1 MNFKSILSNLSVA
14 IVAQGVSVVLS
25 IVSSLLVPKILGVE
39 EYGYWQLF
47 LYYISYVGFF
57 HLGLN
62 DGVYLIFGGTPRD
75 KIDKRTINSQ
85 FWFGF
90 AFQAV
95 FAAVIVIVASTG
107 AFGADRGFVLFW
119 TAVFIVLQNLMSYL
133 GYVFQA
139 MNETKLFSYT
149 TIVERLSFL
158 VPLVMLLIIRDT
170 SYKPYV
176 YAYFFSCSVGLVYCI
191 YYARDFFSA
200 GLLPVGDAVREG
212 LGSVRVG
219 IKLTLANTA
228 STLILG
234 ATRSIVDMVW
244 GISAFGQL
252 SFSISIVNF
261 ILNFIMQVS
270 MVLFPALR
278 QGNEEELKSFFVNS
292 RDITD
297 LLLPAFY
304 ILYFPVVWILGLW
317 LPQYLESFQFFA
329 YLIPVCVFDGKMNV
343 ISTTIFKVKRKETLL
358 LVINFVTVGVSA
370 LGSFIGAYLLHSA
383 IFAIISAVIA
393 IVGRSSF
400 SELYIARMLGTDRGR
415 ALPFEICL
423 TAAFVFL
430 CVQFSAPVAAGI
442 YVVLYG
448 LYAFAFRGRY
458 QELLGKTHGL
468 FQS

>member
-1 MNFKSILSNLSVA
+1 MNFKSVLSNLSVA
-14 IVAQGVSVVLS
+14 IVAQGVSVALS
-25 IVSSLLVPKILGVE
+25 IISSLLVPKLLGVE

-62 DGVYLIFGGTPRD
+62 DGVYLIFGGITRD
-75 KIDKRTINSQ
+75 RIDKRTINSQ

-158 VPLVMLLIIRDT
+158 VPLVILLITRET
-170 SYKPYV
+170 SYRPYV
-176 YAYFFSCSVGLVYCI
+176 HAYFFSCSVGLVYCI
-191 YYARDFFSA
+191 YHAKDFFVA
-200 GLLPVGDAVREG
+200 GLLPAADAVRKG
-212 LGSVRVG
+212 LYSIRVG
-219 IKLTLANTA
+219 IKLTLANIA

-234 ATRSIVDMVW
+234 VTRSIVDMVW

-252 SFSISIVNF
+252 SFSISMVYF
-261 ILNFIMQVS
+261 ILNFIMQTS

-278 QGNEEELKSFFVNS
+278 QGNEKELTSFFVYS

-304 ILYFPVVWILGLW
+304 ILYFPLVWVLGLW
-317 LPQYLESFQFFA
+317 LPKYLESFQFFA
-329 YLIPVCVFDGKMNV
+329 YLIPVCVFDAKMNI
-343 ISTTIFKVKRKETLL
+343 ISTTIFKVRRKEALL
-358 LVINFVTVGVSA
+358 LAINSVTVGVSA
-370 LGSFIGAYLLHSA
+370 LGSFIGACLMHSV
-383 IFAIISAVIA
+383 IIAIIAAVIA
-393 IVGRSSF
+393 IVGRSCF
-400 SELYIARMLGTDRGR
+400 SEYYIARMLGAKRGS
-415 ALPFEICL
+415 ALPFEVLL

-430 CVQFSAPVAAGI
+430 CVRLSAPAASGI

-448 LYAFAFRGRY
+448 LYAFAFRGRFR
-458 QELLGKTHGL
+458 EMLGKIRGL
-468 FQS
+468 LQS

>member
-25 IVSSLLVPKILGVE
+25 IISSLLVPKLLGVE

-62 DGVYLIFGGTPRD
+62 DGVYLIFGGIPRD
-75 KIDKRTINSQ
+75 RIDKKNLNSQ
-85 FWFGF
+85 FWFGA

-95 FAAVIVIVASTG
+95 FAVVIIAIAMLG
-107 AFGADRGFVLFW
+107 GFGADREFVLFW
-119 TAVFIVLQNLMSYL
+119 TAIFIVIQNLMSYL

-158 VPLVMLLIIRDT
+158 VPLVLLLVTRQT

-176 YAYFFSCSVGLVYCI
+176 YAYFFSCSIGLLYCI
-191 YYARDFFSA
+191 YHARDFFAA
-200 GLLPVGDAVREG
+200 GLLPAKQTIQNG
-212 LGSVRVG
+212 LDSMKVG

-234 ATRSIVDMVW
+234 VTRSIVDMVW

-278 QGNEEELKSFFVNS
+278 QGTEGELKSFFVNS
-292 RDITD
+292 RDATD

-304 ILYFPVVWILGLW
+304 ILYFPVVWILSLW

-358 LVINFVTVGVSA
+358 LVINCVTVGISA
-370 LGSFIGAYLLHSA
+370 LGSFIGAYLLQSPIVA
-383 IFAIISAVIA
+383 IVSAVVA
-393 IVGRSSF
+393 IVVRSSF
-400 SELYIARMLGTDRGR
+400 SELYIARMLDADYGR
-415 ALPFEICL
+415 ALPYEICL

-430 CVQFSAPVAAGI
+430 CVQLSAPMAATI
-442 YVVLYG
+442 YMALYV
-448 LYAFAFRGRY
+448 LYAFAFRKRFG
-458 QELLGKTHGL
+458 ELLGKTRGL
-468 FQS
+468 FRS

>member
-1 MNFKSILSNLSVA
+1 MNFKSVLSNLSVA
-14 IVAQGVSVVLS
+14 IVAQGVSVALS
-25 IVSSLLVPKILGVE
+25 IISSLLVPKLLGVE

-62 DGVYLIFGGTPRD
+62 DGVYLIFGGITRD
-75 KIDKRTINSQ
+75 RIDKRNINSQ
-85 FWFGF
+85 FWFGA

-95 FAAVIVIVASTG
+95 FAVIIVVVAMMG
-107 AFGADRGFVLFW
+107 GFGADREFVLFW
-119 TAVFIVLQNLMSYL
+119 TSIFIVIQNLMNYL

-158 VPLVMLLIIRDT
+158 VPLVLLLMTRQA
-170 SYKPYV
+170 SYRPYV
-176 YAYFFSCSVGLVYCI
+176 YAYFFSCSLGLLYCV
-191 YYARDFFSA
+191 YYARDFFTA
-200 GLLPVGDAVREG
+200 GLLPVGQAVHEG
-212 LGSVRVG
+212 IGSIRVG
-219 IKLTLANTA
+219 IKLTLANIA

-234 ATRSIVDMVW
+234 VTRSIVDMVW

-278 QGNEEELKSFFVNS
+278 QGTERELKSFFVNA
-292 RDITD
+292 RDATD

-304 ILYFPVVWILGLW
+304 ILYFPVVWILSLW
-317 LPQYLESFQFFA
+317 LPQYLESFKLFA

-358 LVINFVTVGVSA
+358 LAINFAAVGVSA
-370 LGSFIGAYLLHSA
+370 VGSFIGACLMRSV
-383 IFAIISAVIA
+383 IIAIISAVIA
-393 IVGRSSF
+393 IAGRSAF
-400 SELYIARMLGTDRGR
+400 SELYIARSMGVDYGE
-415 ALPFEICL
+415 ALPYEICL
-423 TAAFVFL
+423 TVAFVVL
-430 CVQFSAPVAAGI
+430 CTQLSAWYAAAI
-442 YVVLYG
+442 YMAMYA
-448 LYAFAFRGRY
+448 LYAFAFRR
-458 QELLGKTHGL
+458 QFRELFGKARGL
-468 FQS
+468 FRS

>member
-158 VPLVMLLIIRDT
+158 VPLVMLLISRDT

-176 YAYFFSCSVGLVYCI
+176 YAYFFSCSVGLVYL
-191 YYARDFFSA
+191 S
-200 GLLPVGDAVREG
+200 
-212 LGSVRVG
+212 
-219 IKLTLANTA
+219 
-228 STLILG
+228 LIH
-234 ATRSIVDMVW
+234 I
-244 GISAFGQL
+244 
-252 SFSISIVNF
+252 
-261 ILNFIMQVS
+261 
-270 MVLFPALR
+270 
-278 QGNEEELKSFFVNS
+278 
-292 RDITD
+292 
-297 LLLPAFY
+297 
-304 ILYFPVVWILGLW
+304 
-317 LPQYLESFQFFA
+317 
-329 YLIPVCVFDGKMNV
+329 
-343 ISTTIFKVKRKETLL
+343 
-358 LVINFVTVGVSA
+358 
-370 LGSFIGAYLLHSA
+370 
-383 IFAIISAVIA
+383 
-393 IVGRSSF
+393 
-400 SELYIARMLGTDRGR
+400 
-415 ALPFEICL
+415 
-423 TAAFVFL
+423 
-430 CVQFSAPVAAGI
+430 
-442 YVVLYG
+442 
-448 LYAFAFRGRY
+448 
-458 QELLGKTHGL
+458 
-468 FQS
+468 